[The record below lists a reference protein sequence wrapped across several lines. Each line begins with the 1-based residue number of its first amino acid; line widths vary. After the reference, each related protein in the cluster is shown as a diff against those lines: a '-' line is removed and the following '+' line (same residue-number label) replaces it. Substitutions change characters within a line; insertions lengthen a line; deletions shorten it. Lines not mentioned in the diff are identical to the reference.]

1 MSMVFGN
8 QQRWGDED
16 EDFLP
21 ARTESEPDANGVRTI
36 VSWKFDD
43 NHNKVKVTTK
53 VQKVQQVEKISKRV
67 IERRSWAKF
76 GEALNEKDSSNVTYT
91 ANETVTMEDPNAD
104 QILPGEKKEEESVF
118 SGVRNSSIVV
128 CRHCGMVGDH
138 WTLKCPYKDS
148 PPTAEE
154 LSENTPPADDVAPSA
169 EAAAAPSRPMSFA
182 SAAGGKYVPPS
193 MRGASAAAGGDDR
206 ASKESE
212 RDNATLR
219 VTNISPETRE
229 DDLKDLFRAFG
240 PLERVYLAKD
250 RETFQSRGFAFV
262 SFVYREDA
270 EKALHKLQGYGY
282 DHLIL
287 KLEWAKPSTKTAV
300 DEGAVGTT
308 FRSGYGK
315 ALPQNIAPPRK

>member
-1 MSMVFGN
+1 MVFGN

-21 ARTESEPDANGVRTI
+21 QRTETEPDANGVRTI

-53 VQKVQQVEKISKRV
+53 IQKVQVVDKMSKRV
-67 IERRSWAKF
+67 IERKSWPKF
-76 GEALNEKDSSNVTYT
+76 GEALSEESNTNVTYT
-91 ANETVTMEDPNAD
+91 ANETVSMEDPNAD

-118 SGVRNSSIVV
+118 SGVNKSSIVV

-148 PPTAEE
+148 KPEDMAE
-154 LSENTPPADDVAPSA
+154 NMPPAEDDTGATP
-169 EAAAAPSRPMSFA
+169 AAAPSRALSFA
-182 SAAGGKYVPPS
+182 AAAGGKYVPPS
-193 MRGASAAAGGDDR
+193 MRGAGGAGPGDDR
-206 ASKESE
+206 SSKEVDK
-212 RDNATLR
+212 DNATLR

-229 DDLKDLFRAFG
+229 DDLKDLFRVFG

-262 SFVYREDA
+262 SFAYREDA
-270 EKALHKLQGYGY
+270 EKAMHKLQGYGY

-300 DEGAVGTT
+300 DEGAQGTT

>member
-1 MSMVFGN
+1 MTFGN
-8 QQRWGDED
+8 QRWGDED

-21 ARTESEPDANGVRTI
+21 QRTETEPDANGVRTI

-43 NHNKVKVTTK
+43 DKNKVKVTTK
-53 VQKVQQVEKISKRV
+53 IQKVQTVHKISKRV
-67 IERRSWAKF
+67 TERKSWGKF
-76 GEALNEKDSSNVTYT
+76 GEGLNVEGNTNVTYSS
-91 ANETVTMEDPNAD
+91 NETVFMDDPNAD

-118 SGVRNSSIVV
+118 SGVKQTSIVV

-148 PPTAEE
+148 APPTADE
-154 LSENTPPADDVAPSA
+154 LAENTPPTEDAR
-169 EAAAAPSRPMSFA
+169 AAPSSSFA
-182 SAAGGKYVPPS
+182 SAASGGSRLANAFGGTSGKYVPPS
-193 MRGASAAAGGDDR
+193 LRGGAGAGASDDAR
-206 ASKESE
+206 QS
-212 RDNATLR
+212 RDDDSATLR

-229 DDLKDLFRAFG
+229 DDLKDLFRTFG

-262 SFVYREDA
+262 SFAYRGDA
-270 EKALHKLQGYGY
+270 EKALNKLQGFGY

-315 ALPQNIAPPRK
+315 VLPQDIRK